1 MLDKIKRF
9 PTIDHIEEIIGDKTC
24 AIFLGEIE
32 NWYDSFDTVKQAE
45 IIERNETFLEHLFE
59 VANDPNIVLRKQK
72 ILFWTHN
79 NILIRPLWNP
89 Q

>member
-9 PTIDHIEEIIGDKTC
+9 PTIAQIEEIIGDKTC
-24 AIFLGEIE
+24 AIFLDEIE
-32 NWYDSFDTVKQAE
+32 NQYGSFDTVKQAD

-72 ILFWTHN
+72 ILF
-79 NILIRPLWNP
+79 
-89 Q
+89 